1 MRIQKVHKT
10 LAYQSYE
17 RELAK
22 YWRTF
27 PKQEYPKDVR
37 DTNVTIQLKRILD
50 VHQKIKY
57 SSYGRNWLQG
67 ESYWCNYSMKENLK
81 MHEIL
86 T

>member
-17 RELAK
+17 RELGK

-27 PKQEYPKDVR
+27 PKQEYPKDVQ

-57 SSYGRNWLQG
+57 
-67 ESYWCNYSMKENLK
+67 
-81 MHEIL
+81 
-86 T
+86 

>member
-22 YWRTF
+22 YWSTF

-37 DTNVTIQLKRILD
+37 DTNITIQLKRILD

-57 SSYGRNWLQG
+57 
-67 ESYWCNYSMKENLK
+67 
-81 MHEIL
+81 
-86 T
+86 